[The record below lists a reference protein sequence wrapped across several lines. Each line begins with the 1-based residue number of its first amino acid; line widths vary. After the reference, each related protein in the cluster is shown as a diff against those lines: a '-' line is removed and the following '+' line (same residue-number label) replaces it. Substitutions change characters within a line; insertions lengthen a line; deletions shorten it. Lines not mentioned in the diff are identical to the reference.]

1 VDCWLSLLN
10 GGYSA
15 PDLSRLSLHP
25 PQPLVNPNHKILQA
39 QVSDSTMGYGPL
51 YPAWLSVSVMA
62 ELVCEEILA
71 SSLELKLL
79 CLQPACFCSI

>member
-39 QVSDSTMGYGPL
+39 QVSDSTMGQEG
-51 YPAWLSVSVMA
+51 
-62 ELVCEEILA
+62 ELFGE
-71 SSLELKLL
+71 LE
-79 CLQPACFCSI
+79 

>member
-25 PQPLVNPNHKILQA
+25 PQPLINPNHKILQA
-39 QVSDSTMGYGPL
+39 QVSDSTMGQEGELFGELFGVTVSANPL
-51 YPAWLSVSVMA
+51 NKPL
-62 ELVCEEILA
+62 
-71 SSLELKLL
+71 LKGT
-79 CLQPACFCSI
+79 SGT

>member
-10 GGYSA
+10 GGYST

-39 QVSDSTMGYGPL
+39 QVSDSTMGQEG
-51 YPAWLSVSVMA
+51 
-62 ELVCEEILA
+62 ELFGE
-71 SSLELKLL
+71 LE
-79 CLQPACFCSI
+79 